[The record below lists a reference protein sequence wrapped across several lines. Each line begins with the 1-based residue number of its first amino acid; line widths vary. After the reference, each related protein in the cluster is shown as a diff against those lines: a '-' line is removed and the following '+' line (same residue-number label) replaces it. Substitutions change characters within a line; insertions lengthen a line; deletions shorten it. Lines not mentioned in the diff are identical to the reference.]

1 MRKLCNTLYV
11 TAKDAYLGLDG
22 ENITVIL
29 EGEVAARRPLH
40 NIEGIVAFNY
50 TGASPAL
57 MGECMKR
64 NIAISYIGPNG
75 RFLGRVT
82 GPEQGSILTRK
93 AQYRISDDQGKSAK
107 IARNMVAGKIYNCR
121 GLIDRARRDHALR
134 VDAEKLLRASE
145 FLKNAAKKAVTTDEL
160 DSVRGCEGEAAN
172 VYFSAFDELI
182 LSEERSFRFN
192 GRSRR
197 PPLDRVNALLSFCY
211 SLLAHECG
219 AALYAA
225 GLDPVAGFLHR
236 DRPGRM
242 SLALDIMEE
251 LRPALADRFVLT
263 MINKGI
269 VKAEGFVVEE
279 GGAVVMADETRTAV
293 IRKWQ
298 ERKQE
303 ELTHPFLKE
312 KIQWGLV
319 PYAQALLLARHIRGD
334 IGQYPPFFWK

>member
-11 TAKDAYLGLDG
+11 TTKDAYLALDG
-22 ENITVIL
+22 ENVTVL
-29 EGEVAARRPLH
+29 LDGEVVARRPLH

-50 TGASPAL
+50 AGASPAL
-57 MGECMKR
+57 VGECMKR
-64 NIAISYIGPNG
+64 NIAISYIGTNG

-93 AQYRISDDQGKSAK
+93 TQYRISDDPEKSAK
-107 IARNMVAGKIYNCR
+107 IARNMVAAKIYNCR
-121 GLIDRARRDHALR
+121 SLIERTRRDHALR
-134 VDAEKLLRASE
+134 VDEEKLFRVSE
-145 FLKNAAKKAVTTDEL
+145 YLKNAAKKVAEMEVL
-160 DSVRGCEGEAAN
+160 DSIRGYEGEAAN
-172 VYFSAFDELI
+172 AYFSAWNELI
-182 LSEERSFRFN
+182 LSEEEGFLFK
-192 GRSRR
+192 GRSKR

-211 SLLAHECG
+211 ALLAHECG

-225 GLDPVAGFLHR
+225 GLDPFAGFLHR

-242 SLALDIMEE
+242 SLALDLMEE
-251 LRPALADRFVLT
+251 LRPVLADRFVLT
-263 MINKGI
+263 LINKGI
-269 VKAEGFVVEE
+269 VRQEGFVVEE
-279 GGAVVMADETRTAV
+279 SGAVTMTDDTRIAV
-293 IRKWQ
+293 IKKWQ

-334 IGQYPPFFWK
+334 LAQYPPFFWK

>member
-1 MRKLCNTLYV
+1 MRKLCNTLYL
-11 TAKDAYLGLDG
+11 TTRDAYLALDG
-22 ENITVIL
+22 ENVTVL
-29 EGEVAARRPLH
+29 VDGEVVARRPLH
-40 NIEGIVAFNY
+40 NIEGIVTFNY

-57 MGECMKR
+57 VGACMQK
-64 NIAISYIGPNG
+64 NIAISYIGLNG

-82 GPEQGSILTRK
+82 GPEHGSILTRK
-93 AQYRISDDQGKSAK
+93 AQYRISDDCEKSAQ
-107 IARNMVAGKIYNCR
+107 IARNMVAGKIFNCR

-134 VDAEKLLRASE
+134 VDAEKLKRASVY
-145 FLKNAAKKAVTTDEL
+145 LKNAASRVVAAEEL

-172 VYFSAFDELI
+172 VYFSVFNELI
-182 LSEERSFRFN
+182 LADGEAFRFK

-211 SLLAHECG
+211 ALLAHECG

-225 GLDPVAGFLHR
+225 GLDPYAGLLHR

-242 SLALDIMEE
+242 SLALDLMEE

-263 MINKGI
+263 VINKGI
-269 VKAEGFVVEE
+269 VKPEGFVVEE
-279 GGAVVMADETRTAV
+279 SGAVVMTDETRETV

-319 PYAQALLLARHIRGD
+319 PYAQALLLSRHIRGD
-334 IGQYPPFFWK
+334 IAQYPPFFWK